1 MKKSLLLFAAI
12 VAATALHAATPAP
25 AKSQEKDSE
34 EKQTVQTTAM
44 SVAND
49 GTIRFAIAGD
59 AEELH
64 DNITT
69 PALSDLDG
77 ICDIEVTFRYRRL
90 PKSSVEFRVSNAGVI
105 KQYSLDDVE
114 ITLTDENYPYKGS
127 KWERLRLENGNVPVF
142 DKEVWR
148 TARIVVSG
156 ATAKSKLGWRV
167 LPCGKS
173 TPEGFRF
180 DGAEVKVISSV
191 KRENT
196 LRVMD
201 YNIQNGMWADQ
212 GNNYDNFVKYIK
224 SVDADV
230 IIFCEAQSN
239 YITGEEGRMPE
250 PIDQRY
256 LPKHWGELAAR
267 WGHDYWVI
275 GAHQDNHPVVITSKY
290 PIKLIQKLGGKE
302 VSHGGVHAQITIGGE
317 TVNFV
322 GFHTYPAYYGREV
335 AVEERKASA
344 LRFDGEKFRA
354 EEMKIFFE
362 RTILNPEYAGEK
374 NWLIMGDTNSISPLD
389 DRYYGYGLKSPFYW
403 GHNYVLG
410 TSSCIDLV
418 KQYCCPGER
427 DVMIPSTQSGRR
439 IDIMYGTQ
447 VMAGRVIKVKTPR
460 EGFTKSIKRAGFRF
474 HERSSDHLPVIVD
487 FKWR

>member
-1 MKKSLLLFAAI
+1 MKKSLLSFAAI
-12 VAATALHAATPAP
+12 FAATILNAAEPTPAKVQEGKP
-25 AKSQEKDSE
+25 A
-34 EKQTVQTTAM
+34 VQKTEM
-44 SVAND
+44 SVSDD
-49 GTIRFAIAGD
+49 GTMHFALAGN
-59 AEELH
+59 AEELR
-64 DNITT
+64 DNIVT
-69 PALSDLDG
+69 PALKGLNG

-90 PKSSVEFRVSNAGVI
+90 PKSSVEFRISDAGVI
-105 KQYSLDDVE
+105 KEYTLDDVE
-114 ITLTDENYPYKGS
+114 ITLTDKNYPYKGS

-142 DKEVWR
+142 NKEVWR

-167 LPCGKS
+167 VPSGKNA
-173 TPEGFRF
+173 PEGFRF
-180 DGAEVKVISSV
+180 DGAEVKVLSSV

-212 GNNYDNFVKYIK
+212 GNNYDNFVEYVK

-256 LPKHWGELAAR
+256 LPSHWGELAAR

-290 PIKLIQKLGGKE
+290 PITLVQKLGGKE
-302 VSHGGVHAQITIGGE
+302 VSHGGVHAQITIGGQRI
-317 TVNFV
+317 NFV
-322 GFHTYPAYYGREV
+322 GFHTYPAYYGRDV
-335 AVEERKASA
+335 AVEDRKASA
-344 LRFDGEKFRA
+344 LRFDGEKYRA
-354 EEMKIFFE
+354 AEMKIFFE
-362 RTILNPEYAGEK
+362 RTILNPEYADEA

-389 DRYYGYGLKSPFYW
+389 DRYYEYGHGSPLYW
-403 GHNYVLG
+403 GHDYVLQN
-410 TSSCIDLV
+410 SHCIDLV
-418 KQYCCPGER
+418 KHYCCPGDR

-439 IDIMYGTQ
+439 IDIMYGSQ
-447 VMAGRVIKVKTPR
+447 SMSKRVIRVKTPR
-460 EGFTKSIKRAGFRF
+460 EGFTKSIKRANFRF

-487 FKWR
+487 FVWR